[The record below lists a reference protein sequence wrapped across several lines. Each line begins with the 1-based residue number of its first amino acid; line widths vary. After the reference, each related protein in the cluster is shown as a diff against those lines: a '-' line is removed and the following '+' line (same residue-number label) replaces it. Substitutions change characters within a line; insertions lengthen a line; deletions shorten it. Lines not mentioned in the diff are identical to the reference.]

1 MMLARHWYGQ
11 SSLTQILRPIAGLY
25 GGLVALRRMAYRR
38 RILSS
43 YRLPVPVIIVG
54 NITVGGTGKTPL
66 VAWIAELLCT
76 SGYRPGIV
84 TGGYKGRSQQ
94 WPQLVYPDSE
104 PLQVGDEAVLLARRG
119 SFPVVAG
126 PDRVAAAETL
136 LAQSNCNVI
145 ISDDGLQHYALQR
158 DIEIAV
164 VDTQRLFGN
173 GLYLPAGPLREPV
186 RRLKGVH
193 MVVGNGSNAWDGGY
207 SMTLGQ
213 EQACNL
219 KDPSRSCALKT
230 FQGKPVHGVAGIGNP
245 ARFFGGLRES
255 GLDVVE
261 HPFPDH
267 HAFQPKDLEFDN
279 SYPILMTEKDAVK
292 CEGFAGPSC
301 WYVPA
306 TVQLDGRLGPDLLD
320 RLRALPS

>member
-1 MMLARHWYGQ
+1 MTLEQHWYRQ

-43 YRLPVPVIIVG
+43 RRLPVPVIIVG

-66 VAWIAELLCT
+66 VTWIVELLST
-76 SGYRPGIV
+76 SGYRPGVV
-84 TGGYKGRSQQ
+84 TGGYKGRSRQ
-94 WPQLVYPDSE
+94 WPQMVYPDSD
-104 PLQVGDEAVLLARRG
+104 PMQVGDEAVLLARRG
-119 SFPVVAG
+119 SFPVAAG

-193 MVVGNGSNAWDGGY
+193 MVVGNGNAWDGGY
-207 SMTLGQ
+207 AMTLRQ
-213 EQACNL
+213 EHACNL
-219 KDPSRSCALKT
+219 KDPSLNCSLDT
-230 FQGKPVHGVAGIGNP
+230 FKGKPVHGVAGIGNP
-245 ARFFGGLRES
+245 ARFFAGLRET
-255 GLDVVE
+255 GLDVIE

-267 HAFQPKDLEFDN
+267 HNFQPKDLEFG
-279 SYPILMTEKDAVK
+279 SSHPILMTEKDAVK
-292 CEGFAGPSC
+292 CERFAGSSS
-301 WYVPA
+301 WYVPVI
-306 TVQLDGRLGPDLLD
+306 VQLDERLGADLLGRL
-320 RLRALPS
+320 RTLPC